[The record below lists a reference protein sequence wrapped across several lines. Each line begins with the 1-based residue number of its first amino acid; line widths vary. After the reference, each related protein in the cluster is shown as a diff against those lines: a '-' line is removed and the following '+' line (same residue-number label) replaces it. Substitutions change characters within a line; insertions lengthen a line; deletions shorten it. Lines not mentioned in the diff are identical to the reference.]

1 MKKTLLIPVPIVF
14 LIGSSSLLI
23 GNDRKFTYTY
33 ESSVLSS
40 GLREIELWNTH
51 RSGKNYFFRRID
63 QRIEYEFGLGGN
75 VMSAL
80 YMNYS
85 WRLGD
90 SNGSLSGGTATSS
103 YSMSVSSEWKYKMLD
118 RVADPLGFALYG
130 EATVG
135 LDEMELEAKLIF
147 DKQVGDVLFA
157 FNIVAENEWAT
168 EVVNGFS
175 TTASEFKGE
184 LDFGV
189 VYDVNPSFSFG
200 MEVRN
205 RNKVVAGVLKYSALF
220 AGPVVSFSESTWW
233 ATFTLLPQV
242 AALKGATGNGLV
254 LDGQEK
260 MEARLLFSFH
270 L

>member
-1 MKKTLLIPVPIVF
+1 MVPALLLIG
-14 LIGSSSLLI
+14 GSASLF

-33 ESSVLSS
+33 ESSVLAS

-51 RSGKNYFFRRID
+51 RSGKDYFFRRID

-85 WRLGD
+85 WKLGD
-90 SNGSLSGGTATSS
+90 SNGSLPGGTATSS
-103 YSMSVSSEWKYKMLD
+103 YSLSISSEWKYKLLD
-118 RVADPLGFALYG
+118 RVADPVGFALYG

-135 LDEMELEAKLIF
+135 LDETELEAKLIF

-168 EVVNGFS
+168 EVVNGLS
-175 TTASEFKGE
+175 ATESEFKGE

-189 VYDVNPSFSFG
+189 AYEVSPSFSLG

-205 RNKVVAGVLKYSALF
+205 QNKAVGGVLKYSALF
-220 AGPVVSFSESTWW
+220 AGPVVSYSESTWW

-254 LDGQEK
+254 LDDHEK
-260 MEARLLFSFH
+260 LEARLLFSFH